1 MTFPCLSLP
10 DPLLAPQDE
19 VAGGQESLW
28 RHRSKV
34 LKSLGMHLQYQARLL
49 EREARMLEQ
58 EAHAQYS
65 RTEVEPGLGE
75 GYDQQHFYVAADSGD
90 TRARAPP
97 APPPHNLAE
106 NMPRMLL
113 SLPNVPM
120 Y

>member
-28 RHRSKV
+28 RHRAKV
-34 LKSLGMHLQYQARLL
+34 LKSLGKHLQYQARLL

-75 GYDQQHFYVAADSGD
+75 GYGQQHFYVAADSGD
-90 TRARAPP
+90 TWAREPP
-97 APPPHNLAE
+97 VPPPHNLAE
-106 NMPRMLL
+106 NMPRMLF

>member
-1 MTFPCLSLP
+1 MAFPCLFLP

-19 VAGGQESLW
+19 VSGGQESLW

-58 EAHAQYS
+58 EAHAQYNNM
-65 RTEVEPGLGE
+65 EVEPGLGE
-75 GYDQQHFYVAADSGD
+75 GYAADSGD